1 MEKFYESLRGTSLEQ
16 KSARNGKS
24 CLYQLI
30 NIRLRVPL
38 LDADSLL
45 LEEIKQSKRTAGT
58 AMTNKVL

>member
-30 NIRLRVPL
+30 NIRLRVPV

-45 LEEIKQSKRTAGT
+45 LEEIKQSKRTAGA
-58 AMTNKVL
+58 AMTIKI